1 MLAPGRQAGITVISL
16 LILVVLFGTIGFAGL
31 KIFPL
36 YVERMKIRTV
46 LQDVQT
52 ELGAGGN
59 TVTGIRNALDA
70 RLNIDSLDV
79 TREQMEIAR
88 NGDGYVIRIDKEV
101 RASFIADLW
110 FLVIVDEEV
119 QIGR

>member
-1 MLAPGRQAGITVISL
+1 
-16 LILVVLFGTIGFAGL
+16 
-31 KIFPL
+31 
-36 YVERMKIRTV
+36 MKIRTV

-79 TREQMEIAR
+79 TRDQMEIAR
-88 NGDGYVIRIDKEV
+88 YADGDVILIDKEV